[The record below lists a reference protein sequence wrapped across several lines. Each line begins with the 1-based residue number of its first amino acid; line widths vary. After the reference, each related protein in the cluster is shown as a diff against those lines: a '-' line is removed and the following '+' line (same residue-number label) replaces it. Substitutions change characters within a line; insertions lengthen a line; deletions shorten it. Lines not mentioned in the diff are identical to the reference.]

1 MLKGLGFYTA
11 LLFSVS
17 EGPLCWHEFPF
28 SWRLEALLTKWAGH
42 LTGYFHKDFAMPAN
56 FSGISSLIERQPMR
70 LELFGTLLGMLA
82 PSLYRET
89 GGDLWQGVC
98 KFAVT
103 HKLRF
108 LRWKKKKNPQ
118 AVGFPS
124 TKKKWCLFP
133 PCAECDWDSQA
144 SLASG
149 GRKGSEWLK
158 SCSSLPA
165 LCKPSPTVWF
175 LSCWYHSSCVN
186 HSEFFACSWRDL
198 TGSKESRM
206 IRHPTACQAFLENKW
221 KSYYW

>member
-28 SWRLEALLTKWAGH
+28 SWRFEALLTKWAGH
-42 LTGYFHKDFAMPAN
+42 LTGYFHKDFAVPAN

-108 LRWKKKKNPQ
+108 FKMKKKKRKKTPNRKQLAVFPQ
-118 AVGFPS
+118 RRNGVCFHLVLSVTEG
-124 TKKKWCLFP
+124 
-133 PCAECDWDSQA
+133 Q
-144 SLASG
+144 SG
-149 GRKGSEWLK
+149 
-158 SCSSLPA
+158 
-165 LCKPSPTVWF
+165 
-175 LSCWYHSSCVN
+175 LSCK
-186 HSEFFACSWRDL
+186 WR
-198 TGSKESRM
+198 
-206 IRHPTACQAFLENKW
+206 
-221 KSYYW
+221 